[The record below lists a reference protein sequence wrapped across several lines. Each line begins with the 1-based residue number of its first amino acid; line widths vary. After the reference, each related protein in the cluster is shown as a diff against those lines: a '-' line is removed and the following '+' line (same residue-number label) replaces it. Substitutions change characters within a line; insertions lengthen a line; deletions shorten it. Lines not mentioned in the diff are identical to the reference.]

1 MCSEYTIHGAELNNI
16 VERKIERICWIS
28 TLKYTLNI
36 IVSMVYIYMCTVMLF
51 SSRVIKFIL

>member
-28 TLKYTLNI
+28 TLSI
-36 IVSMVYIYMCTVMLF
+36 H
-51 SSRVIKFIL
+51 